1 MHDTF
6 EINAVNVVAFTVAA
20 LALAWVFV
28 KLFAAIGR
36 GSAMLVLPPRHTLPP
51 QRPSRRV
58 LPPLPPLHTT
68 AAAGAFADDIEFDAR
83 ATATFQIPTEVPNG
97 E

>member
-1 MHDTF
+1 MPDTF
-6 EINAVNVVAFTVAA
+6 EINAVNVLAFIAAA

-36 GSAMLVLPPRHTLPP
+36 GSVMLVLLPRHPLPPR
-51 QRPSRRV
+51 RPSRRV
-58 LPPLPPLHTT
+58 VTPLPPLHTT
-68 AAAGAFADDIEFDAR
+68 AAAPAFEDDIEFDAR
-83 ATATFQIPTEVPNG
+83 ATATFEIPTEVPNG